1 MLTVIK
7 PPLIK
12 DFSPVNSANTL
23 PSPHHRPLLLQ
34 QSKIISAELHK
45 REHSGNRM
53 FLGLWM
59 QNSIPWNGKENDTLG
74 KTSMHIKFSMMLDML
89 GSWVWERIGSKI
101 RVDP

>member
-45 REHSGNRM
+45 KESSGNRLC
-53 FLGLWM
+53 FLDSGYRIQFHGM
-59 QNSIPWNGKENDTLG
+59 GRKITLFG
-74 KTSMHIKFSMMLDML
+74 RHLCI
-89 GSWVWERIGSKI
+89 
-101 RVDP
+101 